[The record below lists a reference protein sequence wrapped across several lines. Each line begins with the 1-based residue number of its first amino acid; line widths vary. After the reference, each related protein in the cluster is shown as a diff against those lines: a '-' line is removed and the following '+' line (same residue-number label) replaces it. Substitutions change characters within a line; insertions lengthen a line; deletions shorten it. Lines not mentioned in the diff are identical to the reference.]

1 VHADVPE
8 SVAFAGA
15 NRLRLT
21 VGSIAGG
28 LALALLLGS
37 FLLGRAWPERAAAQA
52 TIRTLNASLEARV
65 AQRTADL
72 VRANQNLE
80 AFTYSVSHDL
90 RSPLRALSGFSD
102 ALAEEYGDRLD
113 ETGRGYTA
121 RISAATERMSG
132 LIDDLLHL
140 SRISRAEIHLEAV
153 DLSA

>member
-1 VHADVPE
+1 MHADVPE

-37 FLLGRAWPERAAAQA
+37 FLLGRAWRERAAAQA

-90 RSPLRALSGFSD
+90 RTHCGRSVDSATPWPKSTATVSTRPGVATRHASRRPASG
-102 ALAEEYGDRLD
+102 
-113 ETGRGYTA
+113 
-121 RISAATERMSG
+121 
-132 LIDDLLHL
+132 
-140 SRISRAEIHLEAV
+140 
-153 DLSA
+153 